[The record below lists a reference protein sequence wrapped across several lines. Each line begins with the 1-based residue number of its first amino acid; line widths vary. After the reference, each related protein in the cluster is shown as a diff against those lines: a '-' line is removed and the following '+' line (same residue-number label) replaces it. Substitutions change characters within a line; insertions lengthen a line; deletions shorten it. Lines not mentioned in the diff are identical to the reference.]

1 MKIRIT
7 LYSIVFFIL
16 YVFTYICPFFTV
28 NGVGPQ
34 LLFCG
39 VLALCMFEKERFGA
53 IYAIIFG
60 LFADFASG
68 TLFGLNTVFFILLV
82 FACSLLFT
90 KLLTINM
97 LSYYICASILL
108 VLTDML
114 YFLLNIMFSGVSE
127 FGTLLVR
134 ITVPKLFITLPFMF
148 LIYLIIKAIAT
159 KKEWRPYNEEY

>member
-7 LYSIVFFIL
+7 LYSLVLFVL
-16 YVFTYICPFFTV
+16 YLFTYICPFFTV

-39 VLALCMFEKERFGA
+39 ILAVSIFEKERFGA
-53 IYAIIFG
+53 AYAIIFG
-60 LFADFASG
+60 LIADFASG
-68 TLFGLNTVFFILLV
+68 TLFGLNTVIFILLV

-90 KLLTINM
+90 KLLTINV
-97 LSYYICASILL
+97 LTFYISASVLL
-108 VLTDML
+108 VITDL
-114 YFLLNIMFSGVSE
+114 VYFLMDAMFSGTSD
-127 FGTLLVR
+127 FWTLVLR
-134 ITVPKLFITLPFMF
+134 IAVPKLFITLPFMF